1 MESIVWIGK
10 HGLNPVGGVTPCF
23 PNASLGMTTVY
34 DPGYPA
40 REYVLRMPANYWGMP
55 YAFLEWMQVR
65 MCYEVGNDD
74 LNQGSETVEHLRV
87 KCLIS
92 QIKTFRLKQ
101 SR

>member
-10 HGLNPVGGVTPCF
+10 RGLNPADGVDPRF

-34 DPGYPA
+34 DPGYPV
-40 REYVLRMPANYWGMP
+40 REYVLRMPANHWGILH
-55 YAFLEWMQVR
+55 AFLEWMQVR